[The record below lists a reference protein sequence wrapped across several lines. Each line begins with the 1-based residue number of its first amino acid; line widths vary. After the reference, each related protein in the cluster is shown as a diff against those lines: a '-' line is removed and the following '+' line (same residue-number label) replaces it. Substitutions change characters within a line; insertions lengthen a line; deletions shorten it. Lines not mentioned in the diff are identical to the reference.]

1 MRASH
6 SQNDTVPSACTTV
19 LMAVPQYPPP
29 IVGGLEK
36 QAHDLAAEL
45 VRRGHRVLAL
55 SGRITPDQPAVARVD
70 GVEVYRLGWPR
81 SRFVRWFASP
91 FMVWR
96 QMHRLVRHVDVIHV
110 HVISS
115 FGLFVVLLG
124 HFYRKPVL
132 VKLANVG
139 VDGLPGLACGPMG
152 PLRTWLFARADAVVA
167 MSSQSLAELRD
178 IAFDRARILVTPNG
192 IRLHPTR
199 DARDG
204 GEPSICR
211 FAFVGRLHE
220 QKGLFDLIGAARRL
234 ADDPS
239 CGRFTIDILGD
250 GPQHGAIQEHVR
262 RLALQDQVRLQGH
275 VAEVGDAISAHDA
288 FVLPSYWEG
297 NSNAILEAMAAG
309 LPIISTRVGGTP
321 MLVGADGRDLLH
333 EPGDTAELARLMFRL
348 ISDPRLRA
356 LKGAA
361 MRRRAVASFDITQVA
376 ATYADAYRLLA
387 SARATEIAAL
397 ANPIVTE

>member
-110 HVISS
+110 HVISG
-115 FGLFVVLLG
+115 FGLFVILLANAYG
-124 HFYRKPVL
+124 KPVL

-139 VDGLPGLACGPMG
+139 AGGLPGLARGPIG
-152 PLRTWLFARADAVVA
+152 PLRTWLFMRADAVVA
-167 MSSQSLAELRD
+167 MSRESLTELQG
-178 IAFDRARILVTPNG
+178 IGFDQARVLITPNG
-192 IRLHPTR
+192 VRAMPDGQTR
-199 DARDG
+199 SG
-204 GEPSICR
+204 TESSVCR

-220 QKGLFDLIGAARRL
+220 HKGLSDLLVAVRKL
-234 ADDPS
+234 VDDPS
-239 CGRFTIDILGD
+239 CGPFIVDILGD
-250 GPQHGAIQEHVR
+250 GPQRETVLKQIDRMNLRGR
-262 RLALQDQVRLQGH
+262 VRLLGH
-275 VAEVGDAISAHDA
+275 VAAVGHIISGYDV
-288 FVLPSYWEG
+288 FVLPSHREG

-309 LPIISTRVGGTP
+309 LPIISTRVGGTE
-321 MLVGADGRDLLH
+321 MLVGVEGQPLLH
-333 EPGDTAELARLMFRL
+333 EPGDVEELARLMHKQ
-348 ISDPRLRA
+348 IADPCLRA
-356 LKGAA
+356 TRGCA
-361 MRRRAVASFDITQVA
+361 MRRRVALSFDIRQVA
-376 ATYADAYRLLA
+376 STYAHAYCMLA
-387 SARATEIAAL
+387 KGRATEMAAL
-397 ANPIVTE
+397 GNSVVTE